1 MSIKKNIIITGG
13 TDGIGLAITKELSKN
28 LDNNIIIIGNNMS
41 KGTNIINDLKLNN
54 LEFIK
59 CDLSEKKEIYNL
71 SQKLKKLDKIDVLLN
86 NAGAIFSKR
95 QINSDNI
102 EKTFALNHLSYF
114 HLSMYLLKS
123 LEKSPNGKVINVASN
138 AHKRYLLDLD
148 DLENKNNYSGWKSYC
163 RSKLLNIYF
172 TYNFNKKLKTKVT
185 CNCLHPGFVN
195 SNFGNNNISIFRFTI
210 NILKNFLAITCQKA
224 AETPIELINN
234 KNFDNVTGKYFF
246 NKKEIKSAINT
257 YDEKIGDFV
266 WKESL
271 SYHNKQL

>member
-41 KGTNIINDLKLNN
+41 KGTKIINDLKLNN

>member
-28 LDNNIIIIGNNMS
+28 LNNNIIIIGNNMS
-41 KGTNIINDLKLNN
+41 KGTKIINDLELNN

-71 SQKLKKLDKIDVLLN
+71 SQKLNKLDKIDVLLN

-123 LEKSPNGKVINVASN
+123 LEKSPNGKIINVASN

-148 DLENKNNYSGWKSYC
+148 DLENKNTYSGWKSYC

-195 SNFGNNNISIFRFTI
+195 SNFGNNNVSIFRFTI

-246 NKKEIKSAINT
+246 NKKEIKSSINT
-257 YDEKIGDFV
+257 YDEEISDFV

-271 SYHNKQL
+271 SYHNR

>member
-41 KGTNIINDLKLNN
+41 KGTKIINDLKLNN

-71 SQKLKKLDKIDVLLN
+71 SQKLNKLDKIDVLLN

-172 TYNFNKKLKTKVT
+172 TYNFNKKLNTKVT

-195 SNFGNNNISIFRFTI
+195 SNFGNNNVSIFRFAI

-246 NKKEIKSAINT
+246 NKKEIKSTINT
-257 YDEKIGDFV
+257 YDEEISDFV

-271 SYHNKQL
+271 SYHNRQ